1 LAENR
6 GMAAIVHGARVV
18 ASLTF
23 GEAAKRAGTGFI
35 RVERLCNGAGEVAMT
50 LVKRPMSAR

>member
-1 LAENR
+1 
-6 GMAAIVHGARVV
+6 MAAIVHVARGV
-18 ASLTF
+18 ASLTL

-35 RVERLCNGAGEVAMT
+35 RVERLCNGASEVAMT